1 LKLRSGQDRRALG
14 FGDLIE
20 PSPVVEGAFE
30 ATEDE
35 DDGFAEGVTVGT
47 PPKIEQLIHLLKL
60 QPQGDKSLVFSQF
73 TSYLRKVCVSP
84 CIAVR
89 TH

>member
-1 LKLRSGQDRRALG
+1 MRLRSGQDRRALG

-20 PSPVVEGAFE
+20 PNPDIEGAP
-30 ATEDE
+30 EDE
-35 DDGFAEGVTVGT
+35 DDGFAEEEVTEAP
-47 PPKIEQLIHLLKL
+47 PPKIEQLIRLLKL
-60 QPQGDKSLVFSQF
+60 QLKGDKSLVFSQF

-89 TH
+89 AN